1 MPRGPSSPDLPTGS
15 WSGLR
20 WRLATLAGVVVLLA
34 GAIQG
39 LALLQL
45 QPALTTT
52 QVAPLALLSLA
63 AAAGSAAL
71 VAWLVGGAL
80 RPLLRVRA
88 AVAALASGQVPPPL
102 ALGETDDDVAT
113 LAGALDDLG
122 VTLRALLGDLRASG
136 LKLGDA
142 SGALLRGATARGA
155 SSGDQAQAMRR
166 ASANAESL
174 VEVTH
179 HAAREAES
187 VIDLTHRAETLSGE
201 GLAAVEQAIRSSGA
215 LGEQVRRIAATM
227 GDLSERTLQVG
238 EIVTTVKD
246 LAEQSNLLA
255 FNASIEAAK
264 SGEHGRGFA
273 AVAMEMRNL
282 AEQSRQAAVQVRSIL
297 GEIQK
302 HVREAALATE
312 EGSARAALA
321 TGRSRSAGQAIEG
334 LAVVIRDSAGTARAI
349 ADRTRQ
355 QAATAADLVAAL
367 AELSEATRAGVED
380 STAQVD
386 RATEIAAVASRL
398 ATLSG
403 RFRA

>member
-1 MPRGPSSPDLPTGS
+1 MLRPPAIPDLGTGS

-20 WRLATLAGVVVLLA
+20 WRLATLAGAVVMLA
-34 GAIQG
+34 GAVQG
-39 LALLQL
+39 VALLQL
-45 QPALTTT
+45 HPEITTGQLTT
-52 QVAPLALLSLA
+52 LALITLA
-63 AAAGSAAL
+63 AAAVGAAQ
-71 VAWLVGGAL
+71 VAWLAGSAL

-88 AVAALASGQVPPPL
+88 AAVAMASGRVPPPL
-102 ALGETDDDVAT
+102 ALGEADGDVAT
-113 LAGALDDLG
+113 LAGGLDDLG
-122 VTLRALLGDLRASG
+122 VMLRDLLADLQASG
-136 LKLGDA
+136 LRLGEA
-142 SGALLRGATARGA
+142 SGALLRGAATQEAA
-155 SSGDQAQAMRR
+155 SSGRAQAMRR
-166 ASANAESL
+166 AAANADTL
-174 VEVTH
+174 VEVTRE
-179 HAAREAES
+179 AAREAGS
-187 VIDLTHRAETLSGE
+187 VIEMTHRAETLSGE
-201 GLAAVEQAIRSSGA
+201 GLAAVEQAVRTSGA

-255 FNASIEAAK
+255 LNASIEAAK
-264 SGEHGRGFA
+264 AGEHGRGFA

-302 HVREAALATE
+302 HAREAALATE

-334 LAVVIRDSAGTARAI
+334 LAVVIRESAATARAI

-355 QAATAADLVAAL
+355 QGATAADLVTAI
-367 AELSEATRAGVED
+367 AELSEATRSGVEE
-380 STAQVD
+380 TAALEG

-398 ATLSG
+398 AALSG
-403 RFRA
+403 RFRS

>member
-1 MPRGPSSPDLPTGS
+1 MPRGPSSHDLPTGS

-34 GAIQG
+34 GAVQG
-39 LALLQL
+39 LVLLQL
-45 QPALTTT
+45 QPELTTT

-88 AVAALASGQVPPPL
+88 AAAALASGQVPPPL
-102 ALGETDDDVAT
+102 ALGETDGDVAT

-136 LKLGDA
+136 LELGDA
-142 SGALLRGATARGA
+142 SGALLRSATARGA

-174 VEVTH
+174 VEVTR

-187 VIDLTHRAETLSGE
+187 VIDMTHRAETLSGE
-201 GLAAVEQAIRSSGA
+201 GLAAVEQAVRSSGA

-264 SGEHGRGFA
+264 AGEHGRGFS

-302 HVREAALATE
+302 HAREAALATE

-334 LAVVIRDSAGTARAI
+334 LAVVIRDSAGTARAN

-386 RATEIAAVASRL
+386 RATEVAAVASRL
-398 ATLSG
+398 AALSG
-403 RFRA
+403 RFRS

>member
-1 MPRGPSSPDLPTGS
+1 MRC
-15 WSGLR
+15 
-20 WRLATLAGVVVLLA
+20 LAHRDVLAERQNRSDVFYVLKRA
-34 GAIQG
+34 HVAI
-39 LALLQL
+39 
-45 QPALTTT
+45 
-52 QVAPLALLSLA
+52 
-63 AAAGSAAL
+63 
-71 VAWLVGGAL
+71 
-80 RPLLRVRA
+80 
-88 AVAALASGQVPPPL
+88 
-102 ALGETDDDVAT
+102 ALGETDGDVAT

-136 LKLGDA
+136 LELGDA

-155 SSGDQAQAMRR
+155 SSGDQVQAMRR

-174 VEVTH
+174 VEVTR

-187 VIDLTHRAETLSGE
+187 VIDMTHRAETLSGE
-201 GLAAVEQAIRSSGA
+201 GLAAVEQAVRSSGA

-227 GDLSERTLQVG
+227 SDLSERTLQVG

-255 FNASIEAAK
+255 FNASIEAAR

-302 HVREAALATE
+302 HAREAALATE
-312 EGSARAALA
+312 EGSTRAALA

-349 ADRTRQ
+349 ADRTRERSMHHDPAEHEWHVAHER
-355 QAATAADLVAAL
+355 AAKDVYFRTSPHSPIAPSERPSFEGL
-367 AELSEATRAGVED
+367 AYYAIDPGLRFEGLRLIPLSAGEEATI
-380 STAQVD
+380 
-386 RATEIAAVASRL
+386 EIATSDGGTRL
-398 ATLSG
+398 ARRLGSLEFVLGQCRNRRPSG
-403 RFRA
+403 DPVSSP